1 MRNILVAGGA
11 GYIGSQLIRDLG
23 ASPEFHGDKITVYD
37 NMQLER
43 YQSLMNLP
51 PSGNYDF
58 HAGDVQDVAELTAAA
73 EVADVIIHLAALT
86 NAVLSFDRVAETEA
100 INHMGSQNVITAAMR
115 SSRVRRVIYASTC
128 SVYGETAGVVNED
141 SECRP
146 ESPYATYK
154 LAGER
159 NVLELA
165 RRTDGRIRGTGL
177 RLATVF
183 GPSPGLRVHTVVNI
197 FALHGALGMPLTV
210 FGTGEQKRPFV
221 HVRDASSAFLF
232 ALANESTAD
241 RTFNVVGENASVK
254 QVLSY
259 VQPRF
264 PKLRVRHEPG
274 RHLNQIS
281 YEVDGSRLRAL
292 GWSPSLSVEDGIEEF
307 ARSYSAFTRF
317 SEGALARG

>member
-1 MRNILVAGGA
+1 MTNILVAGGA

-23 ASPEFHGDKITVYD
+23 ASPRFEGDCITVYD

-43 YQSLMNLP
+43 YQSLMDLP
-51 PSGNYDF
+51 VTGNYDF
-58 HAGDVQDVAELTAAA
+58 HAGDVQDVAELTLAARD
-73 EVADVIIHLAALT
+73 ADVIIHLAALT
-86 NAVLSFDRVAETEA
+86 NAVLSFDRVAETES
-100 INHMGSQNVITAAMR
+100 INHMGTQNVITAAMR
-115 SSRVRRVIYASTC
+115 SPRVKRVIYASTC
-128 SVYGETAGVVNED
+128 SVYGETHGVVNEESD
-141 SECRP
+141 CRP

-159 NVLELA
+159 GVLELG
-165 RRTDGRIRGTGL
+165 RQTGGRIRGTAL

-197 FALHGALGMPLTV
+197 FALHGALGMPITV
-210 FGTGEQKRPFV
+210 YGTGEQKRPFV

-232 ALANESTAD
+232 ALANESTMDKAL
-241 RTFNVVGENASVK
+241 NVVGENASVK
-254 QVLSY
+254 EVLGY

-281 YEVDGSRLRAL
+281 YEVDGSRLRNL
-292 GWSPSLSVEDGIEEF
+292 GWSPRHSVEDGIEEF
-307 ARSYSAFTRF
+307 SRYYAAFSKS
-317 SEGALARG
+317 SEGALTRG